1 MIKLILS
8 DMDGT
13 LLDEAGNMPAG
24 FDDVMAQLHERG
36 VMFAPAS
43 GRQYQSLVE
52 SFSCFTSQLMAS
64 CTFFSEAVPSS
75 RSLSCISKA
84 PSPTTT

>member
-13 LLDEAGNMPAG
+13 LLDDEAKLPAE
-24 FDDVMAQLHERG
+24 FDAMMAKLKDRG

-43 GRQYQSLVE
+43 GRQYYS
-52 SFSCFTSQLMAS
+52 
-64 CTFFSEAVPSS
+64 
-75 RSLSCISKA
+75 
-84 PSPTTT
+84 